1 LSWGQLALPLTTT
14 MYPMEKPMKVK
25 VTARSISTSL
35 GILRT
40 EDVVDL
46 PQDEVN
52 KIMKMN
58 PAAFEKMPES
68 PVFKTTKKKA
78 PAKKKRARNKDGTL
92 RADDLGTS
100 DINEAWQ

>member
-1 LSWGQLALPLTTT
+1 
-14 MYPMEKPMKVK
+14 MKVK

-35 GILRT
+35 GILRL

-58 PAAFEKMPES
+58 PAAFEKMPET
-68 PVFKTTKKKA
+68 PVFKS
-78 PAKKKRARNKDGTL
+78 AKRKPQLKRNA
-92 RADDLGTS
+92 LGTRTGP
-100 DINEAWQ
+100 

>member
-1 LSWGQLALPLTTT
+1 
-14 MYPMEKPMKVK
+14 MKVK

-35 GILRT
+35 GILRLD
-40 EDVVDL
+40 DVVDL

-58 PAAFEKMPES
+58 PTAFEKMAES
-68 PVFKTTKKKA
+68 PVFKAAKKKA

-92 RADDLGTS
+92 KADDPSTS
-100 DINEAWQ
+100 INEAWTDA

>member
-1 LSWGQLALPLTTT
+1 
-14 MYPMEKPMKVK
+14 MENPMKVK

-35 GILRT
+35 GILRLD
-40 EDVVDL
+40 DVVDL

-58 PAAFEKMPES
+58 PAAFEKMPET
-68 PVFKTTKKKA
+68 PVFKSAKKKA

-92 RADDLGTS
+92 KADDPSTPE
-100 DINEAWQ
+100 NEAWTDA

>member
-1 LSWGQLALPLTTT
+1 
-14 MYPMEKPMKVK
+14 MENPMKVK

-35 GILRT
+35 GILRLD
-40 EDVVDL
+40 DVVDL

-58 PAAFEKMPES
+58 PTAFEKMAES
-68 PVFKTTKKKA
+68 PVFKSTKKKA

-92 RADDLGTS
+92 KADDPSTPE
-100 DINEAWQ
+100 NEAWTDA

>member
-1 LSWGQLALPLTTT
+1 
-14 MYPMEKPMKVK
+14 MKVK

-35 GILRT
+35 GILRL

-58 PAAFEKMPES
+58 PAAFEKMPET
-68 PVFKTTKKKA
+68 PVFKS
-78 PAKKKRARNKDGTL
+78 AKKE
-92 RADDLGTS
+92 S
-100 DINEAWQ
+100 PS

>member
-1 LSWGQLALPLTTT
+1 
-14 MYPMEKPMKVK
+14 MKVK

-35 GILRT
+35 GILRL

-58 PAAFEKMPES
+58 PQRFEKMPET
-68 PVFKTTKKKA
+68 PVFKSAKKKA
-78 PAKKKRARNKDGTL
+78 LPKKKRARNKDGP
-92 RADDLGTS
+92 
-100 DINEAWQ
+100 

>member
-1 LSWGQLALPLTTT
+1 
-14 MYPMEKPMKVK
+14 MKVK

-35 GILRT
+35 GILRL

-58 PAAFEKMPES
+58 PAKAFEKMPET
-68 PVFKTTKKKA
+68 PVFKSAKKKA

-92 RADDLGTS
+92 KADDPSTPE
-100 DINEAWQ
+100 NEAWTDA